1 VAHGRGY
8 PEIGEAVSRAE
19 FSKPVKREALKR
31 SGGLCEAVGELYGLP
46 ASQRCNAPLGYGV
59 EFDHVLLAA
68 NGGDNSLGNC
78 AAVCKRC
85 HSHKTRTHD
94 TPVAAKTVRQQ
105 DKLGL
110 GIKPRS
116 SFPKPPPGSRWDW
129 KMGRRVFDKEQA

>member
-1 VAHGRGY
+1 
-8 PEIGEAVSRAE
+8 VSRAE

-31 SGGLCEAVGELYGLP
+31 SGGLCEAVGRTVRTPG
-46 ASQRCNAPLGYGV
+46 SQRCNAPLGYGV

-110 GIKPRS
+110 GIKKRS
-116 SFPKPPPGSRWDW
+116 TWPKSKWRRWFLERWCCDDSQGANE
-129 KMGRRVFDKEQA
+129 KPDRCL